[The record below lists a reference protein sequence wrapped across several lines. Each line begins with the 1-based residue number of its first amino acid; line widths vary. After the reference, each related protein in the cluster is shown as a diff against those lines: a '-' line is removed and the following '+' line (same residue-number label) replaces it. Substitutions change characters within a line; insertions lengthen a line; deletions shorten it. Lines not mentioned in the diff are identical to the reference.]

1 MQMIAENDRG
11 YVALDGN
18 ELIVG
23 SKMVDPPKVRMT
35 SPTDQFGGGGGVLS
49 ANISRHAGIA
59 VDGHQQIEIGFL
71 RFEQSEAVRGQPGNP
86 RGEYNVLQP
95 KEAGLP
101 IEMVY
106 PTEGCPV
113 VVGPNGIFRNAPNP
127 NAARLFQCYC
137 FTIECQQLVVDF
149 GKLRSMHPLVRE
161 TDGRRPFAS
170 IMTMKEDAAAVEKMG
185 EEIKA
190 RYSKLF
196 GV

>member
-86 RGEYNVLQP
+86 RGEYNVLLNIGGEDDAAMQRGLSFEADRLTQINPALAASMASAMGGTPGGAASRLVSPNGQWWLQMQDDGNLVIYDATDPSQP
-95 KEAGLP
+95 KPVFDLWWLMLSMA
-101 IEMVY
+101 EMGKVY
-106 PTEGCPV
+106 PG
-113 VVGPNGIFRNAPNP
+113 
-127 NAARLFQCYC
+127 
-137 FTIECQQLVVDF
+137 
-149 GKLRSMHPLVRE
+149 
-161 TDGRRPFAS
+161 
-170 IMTMKEDAAAVEKMG
+170 AAA
-185 EEIKA
+185 A
-190 RYSKLF
+190 T
-196 GV
+196 